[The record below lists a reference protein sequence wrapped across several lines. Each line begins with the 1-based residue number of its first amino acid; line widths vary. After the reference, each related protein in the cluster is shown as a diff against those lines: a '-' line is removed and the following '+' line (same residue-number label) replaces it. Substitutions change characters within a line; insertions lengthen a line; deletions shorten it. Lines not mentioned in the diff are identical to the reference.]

1 MDYLSLG
8 DLGKQLRVRDFAF
21 WETRAVTYQVLHA
34 LDYIHS
40 NDIIHQDL
48 KPGNIL
54 VSSTWYPAISTRH
67 PA

>member
-8 DLGKQLRVRDFAF
+8 DLAKQLQVRDFTP

-34 LDYIHS
+34 LDHIHS

-54 VSSTWYPAISTRH
+54 VSSTWYPAINTRL